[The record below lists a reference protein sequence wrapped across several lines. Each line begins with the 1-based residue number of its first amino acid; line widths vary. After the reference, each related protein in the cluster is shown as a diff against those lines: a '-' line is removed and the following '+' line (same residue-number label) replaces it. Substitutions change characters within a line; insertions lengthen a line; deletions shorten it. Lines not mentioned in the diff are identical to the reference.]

1 MQWNKIN
8 LQHQQ
13 GLWGLQEGQTLKT
26 PKQSILYL
34 QQFVLKPSILSI
46 TECPGVLFWF
56 SGLLVSRNFTQRAEK
71 LMCLILK
78 LRTFYVYMIWNVGW
92 FPSLSENNGS
102 ILTGYC
108 LNWPGTWYSVISQQQ
123 NEKQNEG
130 DSHSVRS
137 QMSSDRARIS
147 RAVPGRGLT
156 IKTLPDN
163 MTRRVVSVARTLW
176 HLLFVLAG
184 LPTCHLAPL
193 MSADETLWAP
203 CLYLAR
209 RTLANIT
216 HGVALAQKTPAP
228 RSYGWTWLIYGALMW
243 GSMAFCQIHTSRL
256 W

>member
-1 MQWNKIN
+1 MSWCFI
-8 LQHQQ
+8 LVFRTSCQQ
-13 GLWGLQEGQTLKT
+13 EFHSK
-26 PKQSILYL
+26 
-34 QQFVLKPSILSI
+34 
-46 TECPGVLFWF
+46 
-56 SGLLVSRNFTQRAEK
+56 SRK
-71 LMCLILK
+71 LMCSILK
-78 LRTFYVYMIWNVGW
+78 LQTFYVCMIWNVGW
-92 FPSLSENNGS
+92 FPSLSKNNVS
-102 ILTGYC
+102 ILTGC
-108 LNWPGTWYSVISQQQ
+108 ILNWPGTWYSVISQQQ

-163 MTRRVVSVARTLW
+163 MTRVVVSVARTLW

-184 LPTCHLAPL
+184 LTTCHLAPL

-209 RTLANIT
+209 RTLVNIT
-216 HGVALAQKTPAP
+216 HGVALAQKTHAP
-228 RSYGWTWLIYGALMW
+228 RTYGWTWLIYGALMW